1 MRVETLYLTVLILLL
16 FFLVLIPRRT
26 RRVAAARHILKN
38 NREGV
43 AFMEELAYQFLNMEC
58 LIYTITDT
66 SGIQGVVKE
75 VSGGG
80 IVIQSK
86 DSLQAMNLEYVTR
99 IREYPRS
106 KNGKKKSIVTD

>member
-43 AFMEELAYQFLNMEC
+43 AFMEEFLNKEC